1 MVSMMTTTP
10 VQWTAPAPLWPEL
23 TPAGNGQ
30 RTAFHQPAILRFGD
44 DDFMETFMGLLAEK
58 PQRLAEWQAMPE
70 TWRGPATE
78 PIPVASLPSF
88 AQRLHRLRLGLAAVS
103 DSEKAGPPALN
114 KAMIPA
120 GKLKLYQ
127 PAHQRY
133 YLVAANLVCR
143 VSGLPDR
150 LPDSGAGEQTGY
162 VVRRL
167 LPLDPQTNLEPT
179 SKNLEQF
186 EEYAFVV
193 TAAGPRWQRL
203 GPVGTAATQLLAP
216 NEDELPLFGV
226 GYAENGR
233 SRRLVAGV
241 IPVAKRET
249 YVGTAVTTDN
259 PTAGNGSGA
268 ANDGRLDLLLADVIE
283 PWRRLLDAVAKNR
296 SRITGS
302 DEAPPLG
309 HPDRP
314 EFDQMVAEYNQSEA
328 DQIQG
333 ASWYI
338 LLDLAT
344 FLTDYLPAVHA
355 GLDGSPQLPPAQQDL
370 LNLLQTETGTGGKG
384 LAAALSDIEAYREML
399 ENTAVSYPT
408 PTGSGWPFL
417 FSLSDLS
424 LKPDELETAVAAA
437 LKETAVPAN
446 TPPPPLA
453 AQLSTAASSGP
464 AWFIIRCLFTRPHC
478 LDDAPQLFSQPTE
491 PFQLASFFD
500 PDAPA
505 RPIRISLPLDTSP
518 AGLRKFNKNTAFMI
532 SDVLACQ
539 LERMGDI
546 TLGDLVRSVLPW
558 PLHKSLPANDSAC
571 SDTGMSS
578 FGLICSLSIP
588 IITLCALILLMIMV
602 TLLDFIFRWLP
613 YFIVCYPIPG
623 LKGKEQS

>member
-30 RTAFHQPAILRFGD
+30 RAAFHRPAILRFGD
-44 DDFMETFMGLLAEK
+44 DDFMETFMGLLAEE
-58 PQRLAEWQAMPE
+58 PHRLADWQAVPE

-103 DSEKAGPPALN
+103 DPAKAAPPALN
-114 KAMIPA
+114 EAMIPA
-120 GKLKLYQ
+120 GRLKLYQ

-150 LPDSGAGEQTGY
+150 LPDNGAGEQTGY

-167 LPLDPQTNLEPT
+167 LPLNPQTNPEPT
-179 SKNLEQF
+179 SKNLDQF

-193 TAAGPRWQRL
+193 TAAGSRWQRL
-203 GPVGTAATQLLAP
+203 GPVGAAATQMLAP
-216 NEDELPLFGV
+216 GEEQLPLFGV

-249 YVGTAVTTDN
+249 YVGTAVTTDDN
-259 PTAGNGSGA
+259 AASNGTGA
-268 ANDGRLDLLLADVIE
+268 ADDGRLDLLLADVIE
-283 PWRRLLDAVAKNR
+283 PWRRLLD
-296 SRITGS
+296 
-302 DEAPPLG
+302 EAQKSLDRQIREETPP
-309 HPDRP
+309 P
-314 EFDQMVAEYNQSEA
+314 EERAALIKEVAEQV
-328 DQIQG
+328 QG

-344 FLTDYLPAVHA
+344 FLADYLPTVHA
-355 GLDGSPQLPPAQQDL
+355 NLSGPPLPPGAQQDL
-370 LNLLQTETGTGGKG
+370 LALLQNETGTGGRS
-384 LAAALSDIEAYREML
+384 LAAALHDIEAYRDML
-399 ENTAVSYPT
+399 ENTAVSY

-424 LKPDELETAVAAA
+424 LKPGDLETAVAAA

-453 AQLSTAASSGP
+453 ARLSAAASSGP
-464 AWFIIRCLFTRPHC
+464 AWFIIRCLFTRPNC

-539 LERMGDI
+539 LERMGDV

-558 PLHKSLPANDSAC
+558 PLHKSLPVNNSAC
-571 SDTGMSS
+571 KDSGASEFGM
-578 FGLICSLSIP
+578 ICSLSIP
-588 IITLCALILLMIMV
+588 IITICALILLMIIV
-602 TLLDFIFRWLP
+602 SLLDFIFRWLP

-623 LKGKEQS
+623 LKGKE

>member
-1 MVSMMTTTP
+1 MMTTTP

-30 RTAFHQPAILRFGD
+30 RTAFHRPAILRFGD
-44 DDFMETFMGLLAEK
+44 DDFMETFMGLLAEE
-58 PQRLAEWQAMPE
+58 PQRLGEWQALPE

-78 PIPVASLPSF
+78 PIPVTSLPSF

-103 DSEKAGPPALN
+103 DSEEVGPPALN
-114 KAMIPA
+114 EAIIPA

-143 VSGLPDR
+143 LSGLPDR

-167 LPLDPQTNLEPT
+167 LPLDPQTNPEPT

-186 EEYAFVV
+186 AEYAFVV

-216 NEDELPLFGV
+216 NEEELPLFSV
-226 GYAENGR
+226 GYGENGR

-249 YVGTAVTTDN
+249 YVGTAVTTDDN
-259 PTAGNGSGA
+259 AASSGTGA
-268 ANDGRLDLLLADVIE
+268 DNDGRLDLLLADVIE
-283 PWRRLLDAVAKNR
+283 PWRRLLDAAAKNR
-296 SRITGS
+296 ERVTNS

-314 EFDQMVAEYNQSEA
+314 EYDQMVADYNQNEA
-328 DQIQG
+328 EQIQG
-333 ASWYI
+333 AAWYI

-344 FLTDYLPAVHA
+344 YLADYLPTVHDNLT
-355 GLDGSPQLPPAQQDL
+355 GPPLPPGAQQDL
-370 LNLLQTETGTGGKG
+370 LALLQSKTGTGGKS

-408 PTGSGWPFL
+408 PTPTGWPFL
-417 FSLSDLS
+417 FSLSHLS

-453 AQLSTAASSGP
+453 AQLSTTANSGP

-478 LDDAPQLFSQPTE
+478 LDDTPHLFSQPTE

-558 PLHKSLPANDSAC
+558 PLHKSLPEPEAGCAANNGLSL
-571 SDTGMSS
+571 GM
-578 FGLICSLSIP
+578 ICSLSIP

>member
-314 EFDQMVAEYNQSEA
+314 EFDQMVAEYNESEA

-399 ENTAVSYPT
+399 ENTAVPYPT